1 MTLVGPAPVVDLQRV
16 LARLPDAVALRGH
29 ADPAATFA
37 RGGDIDVLVRDLNEA
52 ERTLID
58 AFGRPLRRV
67 VRAHMRGY
75 AYDWGAVDLL
85 DALQWRGAPYLSAE
99 SVRRDAIVDER
110 GVRAVSPLH
119 EAVVCLLE
127 SLLWGGFY
135 PKRYAGQVRAAAR
148 QDPAGFLALLVEAL
162 GEAGS
167 ELVDAASGDDHT
179 RAEALVPRLRRALWW
194 RAFRRAP
201 WPVAAGA
208 WAHVRREVGLRLR
221 PPVPWFAVLGP
232 DGSGKSSVLAALEAQ
247 LPPSLGGVAVFHWRP
262 GVVRPDRGD
271 GGPVTDPHGKPARG
285 PVASVAK
292 LGLLWLDW
300 QLGYWLRIVH
310 LRAKERIVVFDRCYL
325 DLLVDP
331 RRYRYGAGA
340 ALARAVG
347 STFPQ
352 PDVLVLLDA
361 PPEVLRARKTEVT
374 LEETVRQRTA
384 YAEAVRSARGGVV
397 VDAAQPLAAVTRDV
411 ARAMTDALRRWEA
424 R

>member
-16 LARLPDAVALRGH
+16 LVRLPDAVALRGH

>member
-16 LARLPDAVALRGH
+16 LVRLPDAVALRGH

-52 ERTLID
+52 ERALID

-247 LPPSLGGVAVFHWRP
+247 LPPSLGGVAMFHWRP